1 MVGEYDEWAAARAPA
16 LLRLGRALTDDE
28 ESAEEAVRHALTRTR
43 DEWPRVVREDPDLE
57 VRRILVR
64 SGARHDRAAFALREV
79 ERLSDAEIADVLGC
93 SESAARHYVARGLAT
108 AGPGGP
114 AGRLSSYDAD
124 PLGPGAAG
132 VALLERREVDAGSEP
147 RRSGRIVHAAV
158 LAVVL
163 LVGGVAFVAHHS
175 RTPAGVITYPSAEA
189 PQGWR
194 YESYAGVQVQVPAS
208 WGWGGAPLRSDIFHG
223 KDSLGTCG
231 SAQAAVQS
239 GDDDAS
245 YVSSATAFTGR
256 PAVMSDLCMSWGS
269 DGAMPQGDALWFASP
284 LEVGQRSVGRV
295 VAETRA
301 VGDQHVT
308 VFSSHA
314 SLRRQVLRTA
324 QFVDTD
330 ANGCPTHP
338 VLRPAPGPAGQRPD
352 SMSVCAYS
360 QDSGTAVLL
369 WSGSVPRQAA
379 QEYADTVRREP
390 VATRAAC
397 PSVPTGTWV
406 ALGLNGDGGTR
417 WDLVDLACARI
428 RATGDEQWPLTRATV
443 RDWGGGGVA
452 AYVPQPAQASDDLD
466 GFFHPAM
473 G

>member
-16 LLRLGRALTDDE
+16 LLRLGRALTGDE
-28 ESAEEAVRHALTRTR
+28 NSAEEAVRQALTRTR
-43 DEWPRVVREDPDLE
+43 DEWPRVAREDPDLE
-57 VRRILVR
+57 VRRVLVR
-64 SGARHDRAAFALREV
+64 AGARHDRAAVVLREV
-79 ERLSDAEIADVLGC
+79 ERLSDAEIAAVLGC
-93 SESAARHYVARGLAT
+93 SESAARHYVARGLAA
-108 AGPGGP
+108 AGPGGVLP
-114 AGRLSSYDAD
+114 SYDED
-124 PLGPGAAG
+124 PIGPGAAG
-132 VALLERREVDAGSEP
+132 VALLERRDVDTETEP
-147 RRSGRIVHAAV
+147 RRRGRIVRAAV

-163 LVGGVAFVAHHS
+163 LVGGVAFVAQHT
-175 RTPAGVITYPSAEA
+175 RTPAGVVTYPSSAA

-194 YESYAGVQVQVPAS
+194 YESYAGVEVQVPAD

-223 KDSLGTCG
+223 KDSLGSCG

-239 GDDDAS
+239 GDDDSS
-245 YVSSATAFTGR
+245 YVSSTTAFTGR

-284 LEVGQRSVGRV
+284 LEVGQRSLGST

-308 VFSSHA
+308 VFSGRA
-314 SLRRQVLRTA
+314 SLRRQVLGTA
-324 QFVDTD
+324 RVVDTD

-338 VLRPAPGPAGQRPD
+338 VLRPVSGPAGLRPD

-369 WSGSVPRQAA
+369 WSGSMSRRAA
-379 QEYADTVRREP
+379 QDYVGTLRREP
-390 VATRAAC
+390 ASTSAAC
-397 PSVPTGTWV
+397 PRVPSGTWV

-417 WDLVDLACARI
+417 WDLVDLTCARI
-428 RATGDEQWPLTRATV
+428 RATGDDQWPLTRSTV
-443 RDWGGGGVA
+443 ADWAGGGVA
-452 AYVPQPAQASDDLD
+452 AYVPQPTQASDDLE
-466 GFFHPAM
+466 GYFRAVL